1 VKSARTREK
10 LTNRREQVLQNRKM
24 VDLDCEMQLP
34 VGISEL
40 RIKPDYPALLAA
52 LEKCEFNSLLQE
64 VRDEAAR
71 LASVVQANLL

>member
-1 VKSARTREK
+1 
-10 LTNRREQVLQNRKM
+10 M

-40 RIKPDYPALLAA
+40 QIKPDYPALLAA
-52 LEKCEFNSLLQE
+52 LEKCEFKSLLQE